1 MDPASIVGLV
11 LAMGAIFGAMI
22 MEGGNPAAI
31 FLPAPLVLVF
41 IGTLGAALAGGT
53 VPTMISSFK
62 WLIYSFTA
70 KKPDHESVVE
80 PLVKMAEKA
89 RREGLLA
96 LESELDTVDDAFM
109 RRGLQMAV
117 DGTDPDDLYDILT
130 AEVKAKKASAA
141 VGTAFW
147 TDCGGYSPTIGIIGT
162 VIGLIHVL
170 ENLSEPAKL
179 GELIASAFVATLW
192 GVLSANVMFLPWGKR
207 IKYLATQEGGRM
219 ELIIDGVLAIQAGAN
234 PRVVATKLKA
244 KMTPPGPG
252 EAKEEKA
259 A

>member
-1 MDPASIVGLV
+1 MDPAAIVGLV
-11 LAMGAIFGAMI
+11 LALGAIFGAMI
-22 MEGGNPAAI
+22 LEGGNPAAI
-31 FLPAPLVLVF
+31 FLPAPLLLVF
-41 IGTLGAALAGGT
+41 IGTLGACLAGGT
-53 VPTMISSFK
+53 VPAMLSAFK

-70 KKPDHESVVE
+70 KKPDHEAVVE

-96 LESELDTVDDAFM
+96 LESEMDTVDDPFM

-141 VGTAFW
+141 VGTGFW
-147 TDCGGYSPTIGIIGT
+147 TDAGGYSPTIGIIGT

-170 ENLSEPAKL
+170 ENLSEPDKL

-192 GVLSANVMFLPWGKR
+192 GVLSANIMFLPWGKR
-207 IKYLATQEGGRM
+207 IKYLAAQEGGRM

-252 EAKEEKA
+252 EVKEEKA